1 MMMRRLT
8 FLVMFVSLSVIGS
21 LIKIPFTIGSIAL
34 DSAPAVVAAFLLGPT
49 AAALVACIGH
59 VVSAL
64 FGGFPLGPFHL
75 LIACEMAALLYI
87 VGLLIKKGWL
97 VRSYIC
103 FFVGNACIAPLPFVW
118 IISPAFVLSI
128 FPSLAFATAVNLAIA
143 VVVSKALQRVWGER
157 HA

>member
-1 MMMRRLT
+1 MKRFTL
-8 FLVMFVSLSVIGS
+8 LVMFISLSVIGS

-59 VVSAL
+59 IVSAL
-64 FGGFPLGPFHL
+64 FGGFPLGPFHIL
-75 LIACEMAALLYI
+75 VAIEMAALLYV
-87 VGLLIKKGWL
+87 VGLLMRRGWL
-97 VRSYIC
+97 ISSYVC
-103 FFVGNACIAPLPFVW
+103 FFIGNALIAPLPFAW
-118 IISPAFVLSI
+118 IMSPAFVLSI
-128 FPSLAFATAVNLAIA
+128 IPSLALATGVNLAIA

>member
-1 MMMRRLT
+1 MMRRLT
-8 FLVMFVSLSVIGS
+8 LLVMFISLSVIGS

-49 AAALVACIGH
+49 AAALIASVGH
-59 VVSAL
+59 IVSAL

-75 LIACEMAALLYI
+75 LVACEMAALLYV
-87 VGLLIKKGWL
+87 VGLLIKRGWL
-97 VRSYIC
+97 IYSYIC
-103 FFVGNACIAPLPFVW
+103 FFIGNAFIAPLPFIW

-128 FPSLAFATAVNLAIA
+128 VPSLALATAVNLAIA
-143 VVVSKALQRVWGER
+143 IVVSKALQRVRGEQ